1 MAAYEATINFEWERH
16 DVWVDAVLS
25 AKIDVEINEE
35 FTQIDCTVSDID
47 YDVTGITGS
56 GGLFVDIVGFL
67 WGTPEGYTTDSSGN
81 PTSDSFEN
89 AWSQVYTTFPNWNDI
104 MIWAL
109 ALEHSV
115 GSYQIVEGT
124 NAKTYTQATTR
135 EELENGV
142 RIISG
147 LTRYYSQADQWAVCT
162 TTESEGV
169 KLPDDLDE
177 GDILYYPW
185 ALYLTTEGAFI
196 SCDSDGHSLTAYSS
210 EWVDKKNGLF
220 YDTDDTVHYYDNGWQ
235 KALLIGD

>member
-1 MAAYEATINFEWERH
+1 MAAYEASINFEWERH
-16 DVWVDAVLS
+16 DVWNDCVLS
-25 AKIDVEINEE
+25 AEIDIEINED
-35 FTQIDCTVSDID
+35 FTEIVCTINDIE

-56 GGLFVDIVGFL
+56 GGLFIDITGFL
-67 WGTPEGYTTDSSGN
+67 WGTPSGYTTDPDGN
-81 PTSDSFEN
+81 PNNDSFDL

-104 MIWAL
+104 LIWAI
-109 ALEHSV
+109 AFEHNV
-115 GSYQIVEGT
+115 GSYEIREGS
-124 NAKTYTQATTR
+124 NAKTYTLATTR

-169 KLPDDLDE
+169 RLPEDLD

-185 ALYLTTEGAFI
+185 ALYVTTDGAFI
-196 SCDSDGHSLTAYSS
+196 SCNSEGHSLTAYSS
-210 EWVDKKNGLF
+210 GWIDKKNGLF
-220 YDTDDTVHYYDNGWQ
+220 YDTDDTVHYYNGGWQ